1 VAENIVVDGVPISA
15 STLQR
20 LEDTD
25 KSYNAGYKEISEL
38 AKFYGVSADYLMD
51 MTDNRKYKL
60 VGINELSLSD
70 EAVEVLNG
78 KKLNNRLISEL
89 LGHEDFPK
97 LLSAME
103 VYIDRKI
110 LPQMNQMN
118 AIYKFAEQTI
128 KENFEVSENDEVM
141 SVLQE
146 AVIDEDEYL
155 RYRISERF
163 NIIMRSL
170 FDSHKKDAPPDGQTE
185 VMKEMKEAA
194 KTYISHK
201 DNPKYGK
208 LVILGKQIGLNITKL
223 SEEEINVLDKAL
235 QKSEVFRRGKKK
247 K

>member
-1 VAENIVVDGVPISA
+1 
-15 STLQR
+15 
-20 LEDTD
+20 
-25 KSYNAGYKEISEL
+25 
-38 AKFYGVSADYLMD
+38 
-51 MTDNRKYKL
+51 
-60 VGINELSLSD
+60 
-70 EAVEVLNG
+70 
-78 KKLNNRLISEL
+78 
-89 LGHEDFPK
+89 
-97 LLSAME
+97 
-103 VYIDRKI
+103 
-110 LPQMNQMN
+110 MN

-128 KENFEVSENDEVM
+128 KENFEVSDNDEVM
-141 SVLQE
+141 TSLQE

-163 NIIMRSL
+163 NIIMKNL
-170 FDSHKKDAPPDGQTE
+170 FEAHKRDAPPDGQTE
-185 VMKEMKEAA
+185 MMNEMKEAA